1 MTLQQKIGKRIKEL
15 RTIRNDYSQ
24 EQLSN
29 LVGCDRA
36 YLSRVESGK
45 QNITMESLNSFCNA
59 LNITL
64 KDFFSNF
71 DIKYECEDY
80 ENE

>member
-1 MTLQQKIGKRIKEL
+1 MICSEVKIHDTTRKKIGKRVKEL

-24 EQLSN
+24 EQL
-29 LVGCDRA
+29 LTVIECDRA

-45 QNITMESLNSFCNA
+45 QNITIESLNSVCNA

-64 KDFFSNF
+64 KDFFGL
-71 DIKYECEDY
+71 
-80 ENE
+80 

>member
-29 LVGCDRA
+29 LAGCDRA

-45 QNITMESLNSFCNA
+45 QNITIESLNSFCNA

-71 DIKYECEDY
+71 DVKYECEDY

>member
-1 MTLQQKIGKRIKEL
+1 MTIQQKIGKRVKEL

-29 LVGCDRA
+29 VIGCDRA

-45 QNITMESLNSFCNA
+45 QNITIESLNSVCNA

-64 KDFFSNF
+64 KDFFSDF
-71 DIKYECEDY
+71 DDKYESEKY

>member
-29 LVGCDRA
+29 LVGCNHA
-36 YLSRVESGK
+36 YLSRIESGK
-45 QNITMESLNSFCNA
+45 QNITIESLNQICNA
-59 LNITL
+59 LDVSLNE
-64 KDFFSNF
+64 FFEPFN
-71 DIKYECEDY
+71 DKIKEG
-80 ENE
+80 